1 MRLLKGTGI
10 AIIGFGLAAAIWA
23 ALAPGS
29 LTVNG
34 KSVTTDFIEKGGRT
48 YVPLADVAKVLDM
61 KVAKNGSGYTLE
73 PVGGANQLEG
83 LHGKIGDVIRT
94 PEFTFE
100 VKKVVKAQHYKRQF
114 TDGTV
119 DAQRPGN
126 TIVAI
131 VVRMKNATN
140 KVMYLNPFGM
150 DLTALTDED
159 EHTYTQYTGGWAD
172 VPAGNHQMIPGSAT
186 DFALVFEVPEK
197 AQLKDLVYQAD
208 GMGITGHPIL
218 RISLAEGK

>member
-10 AIIGFGLAAAIWA
+10 AIIGFGLAAVVWA

-34 KSVTTDFIEKGGRT
+34 KSVSTDFIEKGGRT

-83 LHGKIGDVIRT
+83 LHGKVGELLRT

-100 VKKVVKAQHYKRQF
+100 VKKVTMDPHYHKQF
-114 TDGTV
+114 GDGTV
-119 DAQRPGN
+119 DAQHPGS

-131 VVRMKNATN
+131 QIRMKNATN
-140 KVMYLNPFGM
+140 KAVFLNPFGQNM
-150 DLTALTDED
+150 TALTDQD
-159 EHTYTQYTGGWAD
+159 EHAYTQYTGGWAD
-172 VPAGNHQMIPGSAT
+172 VPPGDHQMIPGSAI
-186 DFALVFEVPEK
+186 DFALVFEMPTKEK
-197 AQLKDLVYQAD
+197 VKDLVYEVD
-208 GMGITGHPIL
+208 GMGFTGHPVL
-218 RISLAEGK
+218 RIALGDSQ